1 MYLLETCNKI
11 VFVNKPL
18 NVNTGIYKKK
28 KNIGQTLPEKV
39 IVMPNGR
46 KYISLPIRNINFT
59 INRSCATPLFYF
71 EIM

>member
-1 MYLLETCNKI
+1 MYLLQTCNKI
-11 VFVNKPL
+11 VFLVF
-18 NVNTGIYKKK
+18 IKK

-39 IVMPNGR
+39 TVMPNGR

>member
-1 MYLLETCNKI
+1 MYLLQTCNKI

-28 KNIGQTLPEKV
+28 NIGQTLPEKV
-39 IVMPNGR
+39 IVTPNGW
-46 KYISLPIRNINFT
+46 KYRSLPIRNITFT

>member
-1 MYLLETCNKI
+1 MYLLQTCNKI

-28 KNIGQTLPEKV
+28 NIGQTLPEKV

-46 KYISLPIRNINFT
+46 KYRSLPIRNINFT

>member
-1 MYLLETCNKI
+1 MYLLQTCNKI
-11 VFVNKPL
+11 VFANKPL

-28 KNIGQTLPEKV
+28 NIWQTLPEKV
-39 IVMPNGR
+39 IVMSNGR

>member
-1 MYLLETCNKI
+1 MYI
-11 VFVNKPL
+11 QVF
-18 NVNTGIYKKK
+18 IKK

>member
-1 MYLLETCNKI
+1 MYLLQTCNKI

-18 NVNTGIYKKK
+18 NVNTGIYKK

-59 INRSCATPLFYF
+59 MCHTLILF
-71 EIM
+71 

>member
-1 MYLLETCNKI
+1 MYLLQTCNKI

-28 KNIGQTLPEKV
+28 KIGQTLPEKL

>member
-1 MYLLETCNKI
+1 MYLLQTCNKI

-28 KNIGQTLPEKV
+28 ILDKLYLKV
-39 IVMPNGR
+39 IVMPNGW
-46 KYISLPIRNINFT
+46 KYRSLPIRNINFT

>member
-1 MYLLETCNKI
+1 MYLLQTCNKI

-18 NVNTGIYKKK
+18 YVNTGIYK

>member
-1 MYLLETCNKI
+1 MYLLQTCNKI
-11 VFVNKPL
+11 VFANKPL

-28 KNIGQTLPEKV
+28 KIGQTLPEKV

-46 KYISLPIRNINFT
+46 KYISLQIRNINFT

>member
-1 MYLLETCNKI
+1 MYLLQTCNKI

-28 KNIGQTLPEKV
+28 NIGQTLPEKV
-39 IVMPNGR
+39 IVMSNGR

-59 INRSCATPLFYF
+59 IYRSCATPLFYF

>member
-1 MYLLETCNKI
+1 MYLLQTCNKI
-11 VFVNKPL
+11 VFVNK
-18 NVNTGIYKKK
+18 
-28 KNIGQTLPEKV
+28 TLPEKV

-59 INRSCATPLFYF
+59 VNRSCATPLFYF